1 MHVGKIRA
9 LVVDDSVVM
18 RRVVRDVLS
27 SDPEIEVIAV
37 AADGRIAMAKIEQ
50 NLPDI
55 VILDME
61 MPEMDG
67 LETLQALRRSHPHL
81 PVIMFS
87 VVTERGAVATLDA
100 LAAGAADYVTKPV
113 NVSSFEES
121 KERIREQL
129 IPKIK
134 ALALCHRAPLLG
146 AAGGNAVAGAAKAW
160 TRVQAANRSGTGPV
174 EVVVIGSST
183 GGPNALAEIIPLLPR
198 TFPAPILIVQH
209 MPPTFTQFLAQR
221 LTQHSSLPVR
231 EGREGEDITPG
242 RIIVAPGDFHMT
254 VGEDRQFPKIK
265 LHQGAQENSCRPSVD
280 VLFRS
285 VAAVYGSAVLAV
297 VLTGMGQDGLIG
309 CERIRDAGGEIV
321 AQDEASSVVW
331 GMPGAVC
338 RAGLADAVLPLTE
351 MAGEILRRTTA
362 GHEAT
367 ALAAAQ

>member
-1 MHVGKIRA
+1 MGGIRT
-9 LVVDDSVVM
+9 LIVDDSVVM

-37 AADGRIAMAKIEQ
+37 AADGRIALTKIEQ

-55 VILDME
+55 VVLDME

-87 VVTERGAVATLDA
+87 SLTALGAVATLNA
-100 LAAGAADYVTKPV
+100 LAAGAADYVTKPG
-113 NVSSFEES
+113 NVGSFEES

-134 ALALCHRAPLLG
+134 ALALRQRVPL
-146 AAGGNAVAGAAKAW
+146 AGATGSPVNGSAIRAW
-160 TRVQAANRSGTGPV
+160 TRSPAASRTVTAPV

-183 GGPNALAEIIPLLPR
+183 GGPNALAEIIPLLPGD
-198 TFPAPILIVQH
+198 FPVPILIVQH

-221 LTQHSSLPVR
+221 LDQHSELAVE
-231 EGREGEDITPG
+231 EGREGEYIIPG
-242 RIIVAPGDFHMT
+242 KIFIAPGDFHMT
-254 VGEDRQFPKIK
+254 MGDEKQFPKVK

-285 VAAVYGSAVLAV
+285 AAALYGGGVLAV
-297 VLTGMGQDGLIG
+297 VLTGMGQDGLLG
-309 CERIRDAGGEIV
+309 CERIREAGGQIV
-321 AQDEASSVVW
+321 VQDEASSVVW

-338 RAGLADAVLPLTE
+338 RAGLADAVLPLADITN
-351 MAGEILRRTTA
+351 EILRRTTVVR
-362 GHEAT
+362 EARPW
-367 ALAAAQ
+367 AVAR